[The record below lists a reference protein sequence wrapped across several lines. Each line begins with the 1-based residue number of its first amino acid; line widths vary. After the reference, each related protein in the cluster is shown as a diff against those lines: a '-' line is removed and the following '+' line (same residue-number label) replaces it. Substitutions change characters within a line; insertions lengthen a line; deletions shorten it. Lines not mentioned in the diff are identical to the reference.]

1 MNDRRY
7 IFLWAFFA
15 LQAVSTFFFVGDAV
29 LDMTQAPEAAD
40 AGENDL
46 LEYAV
51 SFTLLIGLAF
61 TGWELKKLIHR
72 EKRMSSQLEIAAGA
86 FSKVLQDQF
95 TAWGL
100 SGAEK
105 EVALLG
111 IKGFSIAEIAEMRDR
126 KEGTIKAQ
134 NAAIYR
140 KAGVSGRT
148 QLLSYFIE
156 DLIGGSLESGA
167 AENG

>member
-7 IFLWAFFA
+7 LFLWAFFA

-86 FSKVLQDQF
+86 FSKVLQEQF
-95 TAWGL
+95 TTWGL
-100 SGAEK
+100 TGAEQ
-105 EVALLG
+105 EVALLS
-111 IKGFSIAEIAEMRDR
+111 IKGFSIAEIAEMRET

-140 KAGVSGRT
+140 KAGVTGRT
-148 QLLSYFIE
+148 QLLSHFIE
-156 DLIGGSLESGA
+156 DLMGGPLGSGTEKA
-167 AENG
+167 G